1 MQALGPVF
9 GFDTWFIPGIR
20 RGKALEKLQ
29 NFIKEHPP
37 ANTAKAASV
46 YETASA
52 AGKKFAPMATA
63 K

>member
-1 MQALGPVF
+1 LRPIRSP
-9 GFDTWFIPGIR
+9 TWPNSIPPSGR
-20 RGKALEKLQ
+20 ARK
-29 NFIKEHPP
+29 PT

-46 YETASA
+46 DEMESA